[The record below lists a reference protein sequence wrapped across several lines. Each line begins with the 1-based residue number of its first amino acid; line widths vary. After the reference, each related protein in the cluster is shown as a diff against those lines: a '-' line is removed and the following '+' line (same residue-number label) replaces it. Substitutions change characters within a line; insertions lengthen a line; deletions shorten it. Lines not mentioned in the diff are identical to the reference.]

1 MLAEWLRRLT
11 RNQLGF
17 ARVGSNPAHDVRF
30 FLLMCSVGSTHIS
43 VERVSWRGKK
53 RGAFLAVLLLYKKK
67 ERRRANEIF

>member
-17 ARVGSNPAHDVRF
+17 ARVGSNPAHDDRQTF
-30 FLLMCSVGSTHIS
+30 FLLMCSVGSVSS
-43 VERVSWRGKK
+43 VFRGEEKK